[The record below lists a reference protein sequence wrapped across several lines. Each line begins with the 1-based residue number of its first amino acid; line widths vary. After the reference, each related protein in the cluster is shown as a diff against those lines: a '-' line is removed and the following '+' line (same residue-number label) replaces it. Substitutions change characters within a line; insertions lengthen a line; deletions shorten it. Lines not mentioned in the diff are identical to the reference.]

1 MPEGQ
6 MAENESKENDKER
19 ESRLLLN
26 TCLTTVDPLLDR
38 LLAQFVLDSKEVTA
52 HRAGQQLAQIWSAAR
67 ERLRAVVRSIRIGLS
82 KTRRKA
88 LEQVGMFGDSLAAKW
103 ELLSFDVREGAVKR
117 ILKRLNSMLSSLSK
131 VFPSLHAVK
140 EFKDHLEVTLE
151 ALREPLEFISFG
163 DLLKPQPR

>member
-1 MPEGQ
+1 
-6 MAENESKENDKER
+6 MAENESRENDEER
-19 ESRLLLN
+19 ESRVVLN
-26 TCLTTVDPLLDR
+26 IFLTTVDPLLDR
-38 LLAQFVLDSKEVTA
+38 LLKRLVLDSREVVVR
-52 HRAGQQLAQIWSAAR
+52 HAGRQLHQIWDSAR
-67 ERLRAVVRSIRIGLS
+67 ERLRAVVQSIKIGLS
-82 KTRRKA
+82 KTRRRA

-103 ELLSFDVREGAVKR
+103 ELLSFDIREGAVKR
-117 ILKRLNSMLSSLSK
+117 LLKRLNSMLSSLSK